1 MGVSNR
7 IIRQNDDEF
16 YRLAVNCLTQKLRF
30 GRSLRLGRCA
40 GDAPN
45 LFRGAHR
52 FEGARHDL
60 RRAGAAD
67 LVTRLRF
74 EQLGVRK
81 DDPELVV
88 QTVEEETQFRRFVH

>member
-1 MGVSNR
+1 VT
-7 IIRQNDDEF
+7 RQNDDEICG
-16 YRLAVNCLTQKLRF
+16 LAVNCLTQKLRF
-30 GRSLRLGRCA
+30 GRSLRFGGSA

-52 FEGARHDL
+52 FKGARDDL
-60 RRAGAAD
+60 RGAGAAHF
-67 LVTRLRF
+67 VTRLRF

-88 QTVEEETQFRRFVH
+88 QAVEEETQFRRFIHWSPC